1 MILLVVTIIVSI
13 LVALF
18 AMQNAMVVELNF
30 IFWEFTASL
39 VVVIVS
45 AFALGIIVAMCFMLY
60 MKAKHYIKDRKMQED
75 MRALQAENAKLTER
89 INMLQHSQMAHDNAA
104 LKRSDEIIVKSTNDA
119 GEQK

>member
-1 MILLVVTIIVSI
+1 MVLLVVMVIVSI

-18 AMQNAMVVELNF
+18 AMQNAVVVELNF

-45 AFALGIIVAMCFMLY
+45 AFALGILVAMCFMLY
-60 MKAKHYIKDRKMQED
+60 MKAKHYIKDRKTQED
-75 MRALQAENAKLTER
+75 IKKLQAENDRLLER
-89 INMLQHSQMAHDNAA
+89 ISMLQHSQMAHDDAA
-104 LKRSDEIIVKSTNDA
+104 IRRNEEVASKNSSV

>member
-1 MILLVVTIIVSI
+1 MVLLMVVVIVSI

-45 AFALGIIVAMCFMLY
+45 AFALGMLVAMCFMLY
-60 MKAKHYIKDRKMQED
+60 MKAKHYMKDRKMQEELKN
-75 MRALQAENAKLTER
+75 LQAENAKLTER
-89 INMLQHSQMAHDNAA
+89 ITMLQHTQIAHDNAG
-104 LKRSDEIIVKSTNDA
+104 LNRNEEIIKKNNENVGK
-119 GEQK
+119 

>member
-1 MILLVVTIIVSI
+1 MILLIVMIIVSI

-45 AFALGIIVAMCFMLY
+45 AFALGILVALCFMLY
-60 MKAKHYIKDRKMQED
+60 MKAKNYMKTRKMQDELNK
-75 MRALQAENAKLTER
+75 LQAENAKLIER

-104 LKRSDEIIVKSTNDA
+104 LKRTDEIVVKSTNNV
-119 GEQK
+119 GE

>member
-1 MILLVVTIIVSI
+1 MIIVSI

-45 AFALGIIVAMCFMLY
+45 AFALGILVALCFMLY
-60 MKAKHYIKDRKMQED
+60 MKAKNYMKTRKMQD
-75 MRALQAENAKLTER
+75 KSFSKIFLRKMRLFSRLYDCARCILTIR
-89 INMLQHSQMAHDNAA
+89 LLFGN
-104 LKRSDEIIVKSTNDA
+104 V
-119 GEQK
+119 

>member
-1 MILLVVTIIVSI
+1 MVLLTVMIIVSI

-45 AFALGIIVAMCFMLY
+45 AFALGMLVAMCFMLY
-60 MKAKHYIKDRKMQED
+60 MKAKHYMKDRKMQED
-75 MRALQAENAKLTER
+75 MKRLQAENAKLTER

-104 LKRSDEIIVKSTNDA
+104 LKRNEEIIDRNTNNE
-119 GEQK
+119 GE

>member
-1 MILLVVTIIVSI
+1 MIIVSI

-18 AMQNAMVVELNF
+18 AMQNAMLVELNF

-45 AFALGIIVAMCFMLY
+45 AFALGMLVAMCFMLY

-75 MRALQAENAKLTER
+75 MKKLQTENAKLTER
-89 INMLQHSQMAHDNAA
+89 INMLQHSQMAHDSAA
-104 LKRSDEIIVKSTNDA
+104 LKRSEGIVDKNSDNV
-119 GEQK
+119 GE